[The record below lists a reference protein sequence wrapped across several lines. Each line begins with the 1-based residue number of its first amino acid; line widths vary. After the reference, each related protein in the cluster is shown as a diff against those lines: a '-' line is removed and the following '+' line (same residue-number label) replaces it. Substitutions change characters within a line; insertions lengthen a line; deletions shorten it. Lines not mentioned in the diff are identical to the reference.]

1 MLLGWLLLLTVA
13 RPEFAQQRVDDRFSP
28 TNSTPFSR
36 KPNAA
41 CATTTMACLPPRGC
55 SSSTPEAKTE
65 AIRIFGLKLSVL
77 VDRNKVA
84 QSLLLNK
91 PTLRIPHTGG

>member
-1 MLLGWLLLLTVA
+1 
-13 RPEFAQQRVDDRFSP
+13 
-28 TNSTPFSR
+28 
-36 KPNAA
+36 
-41 CATTTMACLPPRGC
+41 MACLPPRGC

-77 VDRNKVA
+77 VDRNKVVA